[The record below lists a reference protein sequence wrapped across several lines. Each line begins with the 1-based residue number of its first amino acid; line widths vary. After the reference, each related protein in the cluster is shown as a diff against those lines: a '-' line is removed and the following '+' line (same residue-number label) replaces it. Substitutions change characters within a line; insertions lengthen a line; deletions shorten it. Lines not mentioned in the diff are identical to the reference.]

1 LKVLLD
7 EGVPEI
13 LRKRLPLFVVR
24 SVQEVGWRGVRN
36 GALLDL
42 MTGQFT
48 VLITTDKNLRFQQ
61 NLAKRQISA
70 IALPTNDIPSVLEL
84 LPQIEIAL
92 QTIAPG
98 EFVQL

>member
-1 LKVLLD
+1 
-7 EGVPEI
+7 
-13 LRKRLPLFVVR
+13 
-24 SVQEVGWRGVRN
+24 
-36 GALLDL
+36 